1 MFLNF
6 KIQGEG
12 QPLLLIHG
20 LFGSLDNLGGLARVL
35 ADHYKVYQIDLPN
48 HGQSPRSD
56 DVTYPSQA
64 SAVKDFITQQG
75 LNHVSV
81 VGHSMGGKVAMAFAM
96 ANPDLVDQLVVM
108 DIAPVQ
114 YRVRRHDAVLAGL
127 NATMQTPIAN
137 RKEAEQT
144 LSQHVKEPGVR
155 QFLLK
160 SLAKQDDGL
169 FNWRFNVAALE
180 ANYDDITDWPLN
192 GVFDK
197 KTLFLKGA
205 DSDYIAAEHRDSIER
220 QFPQAKAH
228 VVAGTGHWLHAEKP
242 DTVARVIT
250 RFLTKSER

>member
-1 MFLNF
+1 M
-6 KIQGEG
+6 
-12 QPLLLIHG
+12 LIHG

-160 SLAKQDDGL
+160 SLAKQDDGH